1 MKALTE
7 LLSQGSSNVYWD
19 RKTFASIEDQLA
31 ASKKSAT
38 VYVGN
43 LGFEVSEDL
52 IYAHFAQAGSIKRV
66 IMGINKNTKQPCG
79 FCFVEY
85 DDIESSRDAV
95 TLLNASK
102 MGDGRVVR
110 VELDPGFRPGRQFG
124 RGTGGGQV
132 RDERR
137 QRHNPQAFDAG
148 RGVAGGGM
156 DGALG
161 SNRGGGGGGGGHYG
175 PGGGGRGRGGG
186 FEFVPPP
193 AKEEKVGEKRGRSEE
208 ETGGDED
215 GGGGGDDEQASKRFR
230 ED

>member
-7 LLSQGSSNVYWD
+7 LLSQGTSNVYWD

-31 ASKKSAT
+31 ASTKSAT

-52 IYAHFAQAGSIKRV
+52 LHAHFAQAGSIKRV

-85 DDIESSRDAV
+85 DDVESSRDAV

-110 VELDPGFRPGRQFG
+110 VELDPGFRPGRQVS
-124 RGTGGGQV
+124 GGQA
-132 RDERR
+132 RR
-137 QRHNPQAFDAG
+137 T
-148 RGVAGGGM
+148 V
-156 DGALG
+156 
-161 SNRGGGGGGGGHYG
+161 
-175 PGGGGRGRGGG
+175 
-186 FEFVPPP
+186 
-193 AKEEKVGEKRGRSEE
+193 
-208 ETGGDED
+208 
-215 GGGGGDDEQASKRFR
+215 
-230 ED
+230 